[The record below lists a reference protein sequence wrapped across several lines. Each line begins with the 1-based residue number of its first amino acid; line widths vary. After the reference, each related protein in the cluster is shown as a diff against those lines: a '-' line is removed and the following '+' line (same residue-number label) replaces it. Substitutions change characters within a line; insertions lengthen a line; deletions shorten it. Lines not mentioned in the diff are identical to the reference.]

1 MEIDQ
6 KIEYLEKEIQEIK
19 TERKDFWDILKVIGG
34 LLVPA
39 AIAFAGWQYSIAMK
53 NAEIESATSI
63 AKLQSDSADK
73 IAQLQRDS
81 ADKIVQLQLEFS
93 REKADFDY
101 KISETNSRVSQ
112 AGLVSSFLEPLLSK
126 DETKKKIA
134 IEAVL
139 IALPSEGP
147 RLVKVIKETDTQG
160 DVKKF
165 AQDSLRNYREKLI
178 VQFFSDEKSI
188 RSDAYS
194 RLQSSYQ
201 NDSSIIP
208 ELIEVGRQNPDN
220 ENAVYNALV
229 FFSHM
234 NKETLKPYVKE
245 IEEYSI
251 EVEGNGPKTK
261 ARAEKL
267 RSRLPSS

>member
-1 MEIDQ
+1 MDIDK
-6 KIEYLEKEIQEIK
+6 KIVLLEKEIREIK
-19 TERKDFWDILKVIGG
+19 TKGKDFWDILKIAGG
-34 LLVPA
+34 LLIPV
-39 AIAFAGWQYSIAMK
+39 AIAFVGWQYSNAMK
-53 NAEIESATSI
+53 NAEIKSATNI
-63 AKLQSDSADK
+63 A
-73 IAQLQRDS
+73 
-81 ADKIVQLQLEFS
+81 QLQLEFS
-93 REKADFDY
+93 KQKADFDQ

-112 AGLVSSFLEPLLSK
+112 AGLVASFLEPLLSK
-126 DETKKKIA
+126 DQTKKKLA

-147 RLVKVIKETDTQG
+147 RLVRVIQETDNQN
-160 DVKKF
+160 DVKEF
-165 AQDSLRNYREKLI
+165 AQQSLKSYKENLI

-208 ELIEVGRQNPDN
+208 ELIAAGRQNPDN
-220 ENAVYNALV
+220 LNAVYNALV
-229 FFSHM
+229 FLSHM
-234 NKETLKPYVKE
+234 NKETLRPYVSE
-245 IEEYSI
+245 IEEYSR
-251 EVEGNGPKTK
+251 EVEGNGEKTK